1 MKIKSYFSQTVAD
14 AIALASQEL
23 GPEAMLVSSRKATPE
38 TAHLGEYEVVFAGG
52 NPSPASGDPASPH
65 QPANDRIALE
75 MAELKKQLESMRHA
89 LTKSAFAP
97 TQWLGPAPG
106 LAEAYA
112 LLTAN
117 DVEPELARD
126 IVQAAASAC
135 DVANK
140 PNRQPRGVDGQ
151 WREAVAQEMRSRFRV
166 EPFLGTG
173 DARPRIV
180 ALVGPPGGG
189 KTTALV
195 KLAVNYG
202 LAARRPMVLLSADTY
217 RVAAADQ
224 LRSYAAILGV
234 GCQVQETVSALAQAI
249 EENRSKDLIL
259 IDTAGFGFADI
270 DISSDLA
277 GFLATRKDIDRQL
290 VLSASMKSV
299 DLARVIDA
307 YEIFRPQRLL
317 FTRLDETASLGL
329 IFNEAAR
336 TRKALSFFSTGQRI
350 PEDLATATQ
359 NHLVESI
366 LGSAS
371 AEALSA

>member
-1 MKIKSYFSQTVAD
+1 
-14 AIALASQEL
+14 
-23 GPEAMLVSSRKATPE
+23 
-38 TAHLGEYEVVFAGG
+38 
-52 NPSPASGDPASPH
+52 
-65 QPANDRIALE
+65 
-75 MAELKKQLESMRHA
+75 
-89 LTKSAFAP
+89 
-97 TQWLGPAPG
+97 

-117 DVEPELARD
+117 DVDPELARD
-126 IVQAAASAC
+126 IVQAAASTC
-135 DVANK
+135 DFASK
-140 PNRQPRGVDGQ
+140 PNRQASHMDAR

-180 ALVGPPGGG
+180 ALVGPPGAG

-202 LAARRPMVLLSADTY
+202 LAARRPIVLLSADTY

-234 GCQVQETVSALAQAI
+234 GCQVLETVSTLAQAI

-277 GFLATRKDIDRQL
+277 AFLATRKDIDRQL
-290 VLSASMKSV
+290 VLSSSMKSA
-299 DLARVIDA
+299 DLSRVIDS
-307 YEIFRPQRLL
+307 YEIFQPQRLL

-336 TRKALSFFSTGQRI
+336 TRKPLSFFSTGQRV

-359 NHLVESI
+359 NRLVEAI
-366 LGSAS
+366 LGRSC